1 MATIGIDFG
10 TTNSVLAYWDTS
22 GSHLITIDDLPVA
35 WAPYGFDGVFPTVM
49 AKDDSERLTFGWEA
63 KTKGVGTFNAVKRLF
78 ATQSDIALNNEGEA
92 IDVEEVATML
102 FAEMRRRA
110 LASGVDANSA
120 VVTVPAN
127 SKGRARHRTKVCA
140 GMAGFEVLAL
150 INEPTAAAMAYAQRH
165 PEVRRMMVFDW
176 GGGTLDVTILRS
188 VEGVFIEE
196 TSSGLPRSGGLDFD
210 ARLRKI
216 VEQSVPGLE
225 DLSPTDRELLKN
237 EIELAKIR
245 LSTLEVTSVEL
256 PGGKSLRVTRAQFE
270 REVMPLIEESR
281 IPIER
286 CLQEIGVGAGSF
298 DALVLVG
305 GTCRIPAVRNFVKN
319 LVGIEPDPSF
329 NPMTAV
335 GEGAAIAAAILSG
348 KLQTSDFF
356 VSTEHALGTYIVNG
370 PNQDGLNFSTL
381 IPKGHKLPAKVS
393 STYFPAFRET
403 ESINVQVVE
412 GDPGAKLN
420 NEDFIVLKEWEVP
433 LVGEYSDESTR
444 EFTLQ
449 YEYDV
454 DGILHVLA
462 TDVESGTV
470 LLNDD
475 VSYGIATDKREMKKV
490 ADRAREAVESGTMS
504 SAAKVEMSD
513 PEAVKLLSQARNKVI
528 PFLDDEEALAIIALA
543 DSLEKASGVE
553 VGSARDALRRALAP
567 HSYLF

>member
-10 TTNSVLAYWDTS
+10 TTNSVLAIWNTA
-22 GSHLITIDDLPVA
+22 GSQLVEIDDLPIK

-49 AKDDSERLTFGWEA
+49 AKDENNRLTFGWEA

-78 ATQSDIALNNEGEA
+78 ATQSDVALNNEGDA

-110 LASGVDANSA
+110 LTSGA
-120 VVTVPAN
+120 VVDRAVITVPAN

-150 INEPTAAAMAYAQRH
+150 INEPTAAAMAYAQKH
-165 PEVRRMMVFDW
+165 PEARRMMVFDW

-188 VEGVFIEE
+188 VDGVFIEE

-216 VEQSVPGLE
+216 VEESVPGLE
-225 DLSPTDRELLKN
+225 ALTPTERELLRN

-245 LSTLEVTSVEL
+245 LSTAEETSVEL
-256 PGGKSLRVTRAQFE
+256 PGGKSLRVTRARFE
-270 REVMPLIEESR
+270 QEVMPLIEESR

-286 CLQEIGVGAGSF
+286 CLKELGVGAGSF

-305 GTCRIPAVRNFVKN
+305 GTCRIPAVRTFVKN

-348 KLQTSDFF
+348 ELDTSDFF
-356 VSTEHALGTYIVNG
+356 VSTEHALGTWILDG
-370 PNQDGLNFSTL
+370 PNEDGLNFSTL
-381 IPKGHKLPAKVS
+381 IPKGHKLPAKAS
-393 STYFPAFRET
+393 SPYYPVFRET
-403 ESINVQVVE
+403 ESVNVQVVE
-412 GDPGAKLN
+412 GDPDAVGVN
-420 NEDFIVLKEWEVP
+420 QDFVILKEWDVP
-433 LVGEYSDESTR
+433 LVKDYSEDSLR
-444 EFTLQ
+444 AFTLQ
-449 YEYDV
+449 FEYDV

-462 TDVESGTV
+462 IDNDTGTV
-470 LLNDD
+470 LLDDD
-475 VSYGIATDKREMKKV
+475 VSYGIATDKRELKKV
-490 ADRAREAVESGTMS
+490 ADRARQAVETGTMS
-504 SAAKVEMSD
+504 SEASVELMD

-528 PFLDDEEALAIIALA
+528 PFLDDDEGGEIIALA
-543 DSLEKASGVE
+543 DALEKAGELE
-553 VGSARDALRRALAP
+553 VATARDALRRALAP

>member
-10 TTNSVLAYWDTS
+10 TTNSVLAIWNTA
-22 GSHLITIDDLPVA
+22 GSQLVEIDDLPIK

-49 AKDDSERLTFGWEA
+49 AKDENNRLTFGWEA

-78 ATQSDIALNNEGEA
+78 ATQSDVALNNEGDA

-110 LASGVDANSA
+110 LTSGA
-120 VVTVPAN
+120 VVDRAVITVPAN

-150 INEPTAAAMAYAQRH
+150 INEPTAAAMAYAQKH
-165 PEVRRMMVFDW
+165 PEARRMMVFDW

-188 VEGVFIEE
+188 VDGVFIEE
-196 TSSGLPRSGGLDFD
+196 TSSGLPRSCGLDFD

-216 VEQSVPGLE
+216 VEESVPGLE
-225 DLSPTDRELLKN
+225 ALNPTERELLRN

-245 LSTLEVTSVEL
+245 LSTAEETSVEL
-256 PGGKSLRVTRAQFE
+256 PGGKSLRVTRARFE
-270 REVMPLIEESR
+270 QEVMPLIEESR

-286 CLQEIGVGAGSF
+286 CLKELGVGAGSF

-305 GTCRIPAVRNFVKN
+305 GTCRIPAVRTFVRN

-348 KLQTSDFF
+348 ELDTSDFF
-356 VSTEHALGTYIVNG
+356 VSTEHALGTWTLDG
-370 PNQDGLNFSTL
+370 PNEDGLNFSTL
-381 IPKGHKLPAKVS
+381 IPKGHKLPAKAS
-393 STYFPAFRET
+393 SPYYPVFRET
-403 ESINVQVVE
+403 ESVNVQVVE
-412 GDPGAKLN
+412 GDPDAVGVN
-420 NEDFIVLKEWEVP
+420 QDFVILKEWDVP
-433 LVGEYSDESTR
+433 LVKEYSEDSMR
-444 EFTLQ
+444 AFTLQ
-449 YEYDV
+449 FEYDV

-462 TDVESGTV
+462 IDNDTGTV
-470 LLNDD
+470 LLDDD
-475 VSYGIATDKREMKKV
+475 VSYGIATDKRELKKV
-490 ADRAREAVESGTMS
+490 ADRARQAVETGTMS
-504 SAAKVEMSD
+504 SEASVELTD

-528 PFLDDEEALAIIALA
+528 PFLDDDECVEIIALA
-543 DSLEKASGVE
+543 DALEKAGESE
-553 VGSARDALRRALAP
+553 VTTARDALRRALAP

>member
-10 TTNSVLAYWDTS
+10 TTNSVLAFWGPS
-22 GSHLITIDDLPVA
+22 GAQLVTIDDLPDK
-35 WAPYGFDGVFPTVM
+35 WEPYGFDGVFPTVM
-49 AKDDSERLTFGWEA
+49 AKDENDRLAFGWDA

-78 ATQSDIALNNEGEA
+78 ATQSDVALNNEGEA
-92 IDVEEVATML
+92 IEVEEVATML

-110 LASGVDANSA
+110 LASGVEATSA

-127 SKGRARHRTKVCA
+127 SKGRARHRTKICA

-150 INEPTAAAMAYAQRH
+150 INEPTAAAMAYAQKH
-165 PEVRRMMVFDW
+165 PEARRMMVFDW

-188 VEGVFIEE
+188 VDGVFIEE

-216 VEQSVPGLE
+216 VEESVPGLE
-225 DLSPTDRELLKN
+225 KLSPTERELLRN

-245 LSTLEVTSVEL
+245 LSTAEETSIEL
-256 PGGKSLRVTRAQFE
+256 PDGKSLRVTRARFE
-270 REVMPLIEESR
+270 QEVKPLIEESR

-286 CLQEIGVGAGSF
+286 CLKELGVGAGSF

-305 GTCRIPAVRNFVKN
+305 GTCRIPAVRNFVKT

-348 KLQTSDFF
+348 ELETSDFF
-356 VSTEHALGTYIVNG
+356 VSTEHALGTFVIDG
-370 PNQDGLNFSTL
+370 SDEGGLNFSTL

-393 STYFPAFRET
+393 STYFPAVRET
-403 ESINVQVVE
+403 ESLNIQVVE
-412 GDPGAKLN
+412 GDPGAEFTN
-420 NEDFIVLKEWEVP
+420 QDFVILKEWDVR
-433 LVGEYSDESTR
+433 LVENYTDESTR
-444 EFTLQ
+444 SFTLQ

-454 DGILHVLA
+454 DGILHVVA
-462 TDVESGTV
+462 TDIETGTV
-470 LLNDD
+470 LLDDD
-475 VSYGIATDKREMKKV
+475 VSYGVAKDKRAMKKV
-490 ADRAREAVESGTMS
+490 ADRAREAIESGTMS
-504 SAAKVEMSD
+504 SDAKVELTD
-513 PEAVKLLSQARNKVI
+513 PEAVKLLNQARNKVI
-528 PFLDDEEALAIIALA
+528 PFLDDDEAAEIIKLA
-543 DSLEKASGVE
+543 DALEQATGL
-553 VGSARDALRRALAP
+553 GLDSARDALRRALAP

>member
-22 GSHLITIDDLPVA
+22 GSHLINIDDLPIK

-49 AKDDSERLTFGWEA
+49 AKDDNERLTFGWEA

-78 ATQSDIALNNEGEA
+78 ATQSDVALSNEGDA

-110 LASGVDANSA
+110 LANGVNANSA

-150 INEPTAAAMAYAQRH
+150 INEPTAAAMAYAQKH
-165 PEVRRMMVFDW
+165 PEARRMMVFDW

-188 VEGVFIEE
+188 VDGVFIEE

-216 VEQSVPGLE
+216 VEESVPGLE
-225 DLSPTDRELLKN
+225 DLSPTDRELLRN

-245 LSTLEVTSVEL
+245 LSTLEETSVEL
-256 PGGKSLRVTRAQFE
+256 PGGKSLRVTRARFE
-270 REVMPLIEESR
+270 QEVKPLIEESR

-286 CLQEIGVGAGSF
+286 CLKELGVGAGSF

-305 GTCRIPAVRNFVKN
+305 GTCRIPAVRSFVKT

-348 KLQTSDFF
+348 ELKTSDFF
-356 VSTEHALGTYIVNG
+356 VSTEHALGTFVIDG
-370 PNQDGLNFSTL
+370 PNQEGLNFSTL

-403 ESINVQVVE
+403 ESINIQVVE
-412 GDPGAKLN
+412 GDPGAEDN
-420 NEDFIVLKEWEVP
+420 NQDFIILKEWDVRLVEV
-433 LVGEYSDESTR
+433 YSDDSAR
-444 EFTLQ
+444 SFTLQ

-454 DGILHVLA
+454 DGILHVVA
-462 TDVESGTV
+462 TDVDTGTV
-470 LLNDD
+470 LLDDD

-490 ADRAREAVESGTMS
+490 ADRARAAVETGTMS
-504 SAAKVEMSD
+504 DDAKVELSD

-528 PFLDDEEALAIIALA
+528 PFLDDDEAADIIKLA
-543 DSLEKASGVE
+543 DALEKATSAE
-553 VGSARDALRRALAP
+553 VGAARDALRRALAP

>member
-10 TTNSVLAYWDTS
+10 TTNSVLAIWNTA
-22 GSHLITIDDLPVA
+22 GSQLVEIDDLPIK

-49 AKDDSERLTFGWEA
+49 AKDENNRLTFGWEA

-78 ATQSDIALNNEGEA
+78 ATQSDVALNNEGDA

-110 LASGVDANSA
+110 LTSGA
-120 VVTVPAN
+120 VVDRAVITVPAN

-150 INEPTAAAMAYAQRH
+150 INEPTAAAMAYAQKH
-165 PEVRRMMVFDW
+165 PDARRMMVFDW

-188 VEGVFIEE
+188 VDGVFIEE

-216 VEQSVPGLE
+216 VEESVPGLE
-225 DLSPTDRELLKN
+225 ALTPTERELLRN

-245 LSTLEVTSVEL
+245 LSTAEETSVEL
-256 PGGKSLRVTRAQFE
+256 PGGKSLRVTRARFE
-270 REVMPLIEESR
+270 QEVMPLIEESR

-286 CLQEIGVGAGSF
+286 CLKELGVGAGSF

-305 GTCRIPAVRNFVKN
+305 GTCRIPAVRTFVKN

-348 KLQTSDFF
+348 ELDTSDFF
-356 VSTEHALGTYIVNG
+356 VSTEHALGTWIVDG
-370 PNQDGLNFSTL
+370 PNEDGLNFSTL
-381 IPKGHKLPAKVS
+381 IPKGHKLPAKAS
-393 STYFPAFRET
+393 SPYYPVFRET
-403 ESINVQVVE
+403 ESVNVQVVE
-412 GDPGAKLN
+412 GDPDAVGVN
-420 NEDFIVLKEWEVP
+420 QDFVILKEWDVP
-433 LVGEYSDESTR
+433 LVKDYSEDSMR
-444 EFTLQ
+444 GFTLQ
-449 YEYDV
+449 FEYDV

-462 TDVESGTV
+462 IDNDTGTV
-470 LLNDD
+470 LLDDD
-475 VSYGIATDKREMKKV
+475 VSYGIATDKRELKKV
-490 ADRAREAVESGTMS
+490 ADRARQAVETGTMS
-504 SAAKVEMSD
+504 SEASVELTD

-528 PFLDDEEALAIIALA
+528 PFLDDDEGVEIIALA
-543 DSLEKASGVE
+543 DALEKAGELE
-553 VGSARDALRRALAP
+553 VATARDALRRALAP

>member
-10 TTNSVLAYWDTS
+10 TTNSVLAIWNTA
-22 GSHLITIDDLPVA
+22 GSQLLEIDDLPIK

-49 AKDDSERLTFGWEA
+49 AKDENNRLTFGWEA

-78 ATQSDIALNNEGEA
+78 ATQSDVALNNEGDA

-110 LASGVDANSA
+110 LTSGA
-120 VVTVPAN
+120 VVDRAVITVPAN

-150 INEPTAAAMAYAQRH
+150 INEPTAAAMAYAQKH
-165 PEVRRMMVFDW
+165 PEARRMMVFDW

-188 VEGVFIEE
+188 VDGVFIEE

-216 VEQSVPGLE
+216 VEESVPGLE
-225 DLSPTDRELLKN
+225 ALNPTERELLRN

-245 LSTLEVTSVEL
+245 LSTAEETSVEL
-256 PGGKSLRVTRAQFE
+256 PGGKSLRVTRARFE
-270 REVMPLIEESR
+270 QEVMPLIEESR

-286 CLQEIGVGAGSF
+286 CLKELGVGAGSF

-305 GTCRIPAVRNFVKN
+305 GTCRIPAVRTFVKN

-348 KLQTSDFF
+348 ELDTSDFF
-356 VSTEHALGTYIVNG
+356 VSTEHALGTWILDG
-370 PNQDGLNFSTL
+370 PNEDGLNFSTL
-381 IPKGHKLPAKVS
+381 IPKGHKLPAKAS
-393 STYFPAFRET
+393 SPYYPVFRET
-403 ESINVQVVE
+403 ESVNVQVVE
-412 GDPGAKLN
+412 GDPDAVGVN
-420 NEDFIVLKEWEVP
+420 QDFVILKEWDVP
-433 LVGEYSDESTR
+433 LVKDYSEDSMR
-444 EFTLQ
+444 AFTLQ
-449 YEYDV
+449 FEYDV

-462 TDVESGTV
+462 IDNDTGTV
-470 LLNDD
+470 LLDDD
-475 VSYGIATDKREMKKV
+475 VSYGIATDKRELKKV
-490 ADRAREAVESGTMS
+490 ADRARQAVETGTMS
-504 SAAKVEMSD
+504 SEASVELTD

-528 PFLDDEEALAIIALA
+528 PFLDDDEGVEIIALA
-543 DSLEKASGVE
+543 DALEKAGESE
-553 VGSARDALRRALAP
+553 VATARDALRRALAP

>member
-1 MATIGIDFG
+1 MGTIGIDFG
-10 TTNSVLAYWDTS
+10 TTNSVLAVWNTA
-22 GSHLITIDDLPVA
+22 GSQLINIDDLPIA
-35 WAPYGFDGVFPTVM
+35 WAPYGFDGVIPTVM
-49 AKDDSERLTFGWEA
+49 AKDEHDRLTFGWEA
-63 KTKGVGTFNAVKRLF
+63 KAKGVGTFNAVKRLF
-78 ATQSDIALNNEGEA
+78 ATQTDFALNNEGEA

-110 LASGVDANSA
+110 LAAGVSA
-120 VVTVPAN
+120 DRAVITVPAN
-127 SKGRARHRTKVCA
+127 SKGRARHRTKICA

-150 INEPTAAAMAYAQRH
+150 INEPTAAAMAYAQKH
-165 PEVRRMMVFDW
+165 PEARRMMVFDW

-188 VEGVFIEE
+188 VDGVFIEE

-216 VEQSVPGLE
+216 IEESVPGLE
-225 DLSPTDRELLKN
+225 NLSPTDRELLRN
-237 EIELAKIR
+237 EVELAKIR
-245 LSTLEVTSVEL
+245 LSTSEETSVEI
-256 PGGKSLRVTRAQFE
+256 PGGKTLRITRARFE
-270 REVMPLIEESR
+270 QEIKPLIEESR

-286 CLQEIGVGAGSF
+286 CLKELGVGTGSF

-348 KLQTSDFF
+348 ELDSSDFF
-356 VSTEHALGTYIVNG
+356 VSTEHALGTWVVEG
-370 PNQDGLNFSTL
+370 PNPEGLNFSTL

-403 ESINVQVVE
+403 ESVNVQVVE
-412 GDPGAKLN
+412 GDPDAEGLN
-420 NEDFIVLKEWEVP
+420 QDFVVLKEWEVP
-433 LVGEYSDESTR
+433 LVEDYTDDSSR
-444 EFTLQ
+444 AFTLQ

-462 TDVESGTV
+462 TDNETGTV
-470 LLNDD
+470 LLDDD

-490 ADRAREAVESGTMS
+490 ADRARQAVESGTMS
-504 SAAKVEMSD
+504 EAAKVELTD
-513 PEAVKLLSQARNKVI
+513 PEAIKLLSQARNKVI
-528 PFLDDEEALAIIALA
+528 PFLDDDEAKEIIALA
-543 DSLEKASGVE
+543 DALEKAEGAAVA
-553 VGSARDALRRALAP
+553 SARDALRRALAP

>member
-10 TTNSVLAYWDTS
+10 TTNSVLAYWDTE
-22 GSHLITIDDLPVA
+22 GSNLINIDDLPIA
-35 WAPYGFDGVFPTVM
+35 WRPYGFDGVFPTVM
-49 AKDDSERLTFGWEA
+49 AKDADGRLSFGWDA
-63 KTKGVGTFNAVKRLF
+63 KTKGIGTFNAVKRLF
-78 ATQSDIALNNEGEA
+78 ATQSDVAINNEGDA

-110 LASGVDANSA
+110 LASGVDASSA

-127 SKGRARHRTKVCA
+127 SKGRARHRTKICA

-150 INEPTAAAMAYAQRH
+150 INEPTAAAMAYAQKH
-165 PEVRRMMVFDW
+165 PEARRMMVFDW

-188 VEGVFIEE
+188 VDGVFIEE
-196 TSSGLPRSGGLDFD
+196 TSSGLPQSGGLDFD

-216 VEQSVPGLE
+216 VEESVPGLE
-225 DLSPTDRELLKN
+225 SLSSTDRELLRN

-245 LSTLEVTSVEL
+245 LSSAEETSIEL
-256 PGGKSLRVTRAQFE
+256 PGGNSLRVTRARFE
-270 REVMPLIEESR
+270 QEVKPLIEESR

-286 CLQEIGVGAGSF
+286 CLKELGVGPGSF

-305 GTCRIPAVRNFVKN
+305 GTCRIPAVRNFVKT

-348 KLQTSDFF
+348 ELQTSDFF
-356 VSTEHALGTYIVNG
+356 VSTEHALGTFIFDEENENG
-370 PNQDGLNFSTL
+370 LTFSTL

-393 STYFPAFRET
+393 STYFPAVRET
-403 ESINVQVVE
+403 ESLKIRVVE
-412 GDPGAKLN
+412 GDPGADLDKQ
-420 NEDFIVLKEWEVP
+420 DFVVLKEWDVK
-433 LVGEYSDESTR
+433 LVEKYSDTSTR
-444 EFTLQ
+444 SFNLQ

-462 TDVESGTV
+462 TDEESGTV
-470 LLNDD
+470 LLDDD
-475 VSYGIATDKREMKKV
+475 VSYGIATNKREMKKV
-490 ADRAREAVESGTMS
+490 ADRVREAVESGTIS
-504 SAAKVEMSD
+504 NDAKVEFSD
-513 PEAVKLLSQARNKVI
+513 PESVKLLSQARNKVI
-528 PFLDDEEALAIIALA
+528 PFLDDDEAKEIIRLAENLERAEDSQIA
-543 DSLEKASGVE
+543 
-553 VGSARDALRRALAP
+553 SARDALRRALAP

>member
-10 TTNSVLAYWDTS
+10 TTNSVLAYWDTE
-22 GSHLITIDDLPVA
+22 GSNLINIDDLPIA
-35 WAPYGFDGVFPTVM
+35 WRPYGFDGVFPTVM
-49 AKDDSERLTFGWEA
+49 AKDADGRLSFGWDA
-63 KTKGVGTFNAVKRLF
+63 KTKGIGTFNAVKRLF
-78 ATQSDIALNNEGEA
+78 ATQSDVAINNEGDA

-110 LASGVDANSA
+110 LASGVDASSA

-127 SKGRARHRTKVCA
+127 SKGRARHRTKICA

-150 INEPTAAAMAYAQRH
+150 INEPTAAAMAYAQKH
-165 PEVRRMMVFDW
+165 PEARRMMVFDW

-188 VEGVFIEE
+188 VDGVFIEE
-196 TSSGLPRSGGLDFD
+196 TSSGLPQSGGLDFD

-216 VEQSVPGLE
+216 VEESIPGLE
-225 DLSPTDRELLKN
+225 SLSSTDRELLRN

-245 LSTLEVTSVEL
+245 LSSAEETSIEL
-256 PGGKSLRVTRAQFE
+256 PGGNSLRVTRARFE
-270 REVMPLIEESR
+270 QEVKPLIEESR

-286 CLQEIGVGAGSF
+286 CLKELGVGPGSF

-305 GTCRIPAVRNFVKN
+305 GTCRIPAVRNFVKT

-348 KLQTSDFF
+348 ELQTSDFF
-356 VSTEHALGTYIVNG
+356 VSTEHALGTFIFDEENENG
-370 PNQDGLNFSTL
+370 LTFSTL

-393 STYFPAFRET
+393 STYFPAVRET
-403 ESINVQVVE
+403 ESLKIRVVE
-412 GDPGAKLN
+412 GDPGADLDKQ
-420 NEDFIVLKEWEVP
+420 DFVVLKEWDVK
-433 LVGEYSDESTR
+433 LVEKYSDTSTR
-444 EFTLQ
+444 SFNLQ

-462 TDVESGTV
+462 TDEESGTV
-470 LLNDD
+470 LLDDD
-475 VSYGIATDKREMKKV
+475 VSYGIATNKREMKKV
-490 ADRAREAVESGTMS
+490 ADRVREAVESGTIS
-504 SAAKVEMSD
+504 NDAKVELSD
-513 PEAVKLLSQARNKVI
+513 PESVKLLSQARNKVI
-528 PFLDDEEALAIIALA
+528 PFLDDDEAKEIIRLAENLERAEDSQIA
-543 DSLEKASGVE
+543 
-553 VGSARDALRRALAP
+553 SARDALRRALAP

>member
-10 TTNSVLAYWDTS
+10 TTNSVLAIWNTA
-22 GSHLITIDDLPVA
+22 GSQLVEIDDLPIK

-49 AKDDSERLTFGWEA
+49 AKDENNRLTFGWEA

-78 ATQSDIALNNEGEA
+78 ATQSDVALNNEGDA

-110 LASGVDANSA
+110 LTSGA
-120 VVTVPAN
+120 VVDRAVITVPAN

-150 INEPTAAAMAYAQRH
+150 INEPTAAAMAYAQKH
-165 PEVRRMMVFDW
+165 PEARRMMVFDW

-188 VEGVFIEE
+188 VDGVFIEE

-216 VEQSVPGLE
+216 VEESVPGLE
-225 DLSPTDRELLKN
+225 ALNPTERELLRN

-245 LSTLEVTSVEL
+245 LSTAEETSVEL
-256 PGGKSLRVTRAQFE
+256 PGGKSLRVTRARFE
-270 REVMPLIEESR
+270 QEVMPLIEESR

-286 CLQEIGVGAGSF
+286 CLKELGVGAGSF

-305 GTCRIPAVRNFVKN
+305 GTCRIPAVRTFVRN

-348 KLQTSDFF
+348 ELDTSDFF
-356 VSTEHALGTYIVNG
+356 VSTEHALGTWTLDG
-370 PNQDGLNFSTL
+370 PNEDGLNFSTL
-381 IPKGHKLPAKVS
+381 IPKGHKLPAKAS
-393 STYFPAFRET
+393 SPYYPVFRET
-403 ESINVQVVE
+403 ESVNVQVVE
-412 GDPGAKLN
+412 GDPDAVGVN
-420 NEDFIVLKEWEVP
+420 QDFVILKEWDVP
-433 LVGEYSDESTR
+433 LVKEYSEDSMR
-444 EFTLQ
+444 AFTLQ
-449 YEYDV
+449 FEYDV

-462 TDVESGTV
+462 IDNDTGTV
-470 LLNDD
+470 LLDDD
-475 VSYGIATDKREMKKV
+475 VSYGIATDKRELKKV
-490 ADRAREAVESGTMS
+490 ADRARQAVETGTMS
-504 SAAKVEMSD
+504 SEASVELTD

-528 PFLDDEEALAIIALA
+528 PFLDDDECVEIIALA
-543 DSLEKASGVE
+543 DALEKAGESE
-553 VGSARDALRRALAP
+553 VTTARDALRRALAP

>member
-22 GSHLITIDDLPVA
+22 GSHLISIDDLPIK
-35 WAPYGFDGVFPTVM
+35 WEPYGFDGVFPTVI
-49 AKDDSERLTFGWEA
+49 AKDDNDRLTFGWEA
-63 KTKGVGTFNAVKRLF
+63 KTKGVGTFSAVKRLF
-78 ATQSDIALNNEGEA
+78 ATQSDVALNNEGDA

-110 LASGVDANSA
+110 LANGVNADSA

-150 INEPTAAAMAYAQRH
+150 INEPTAAAMAYAQKH
-165 PEVRRMMVFDW
+165 PEARRMMVFDW

-188 VEGVFIEE
+188 VDGVFIEE

-216 VEQSVPGLE
+216 VEESVPGLE
-225 DLSPTDRELLKN
+225 NLSPTDRELLKN

-245 LSTLEVTSVEL
+245 LSTLEETSVEL
-256 PGGKSLRVTRAQFE
+256 PGGKSLRVTRARFE
-270 REVMPLIEESR
+270 QMVKPLIEESR

-286 CLQEIGVGAGSF
+286 CLKELGVGAGSF

-305 GTCRIPAVRNFVKN
+305 GTCRIPAVRNFVKT

-348 KLQTSDFF
+348 ELKTSDFF
-356 VSTEHALGTYIVNG
+356 VSTEHALGTFVFDG
-370 PNQDGLNFSTL
+370 PNEAGMNFSTL

-403 ESINVQVVE
+403 ESVNIQVVE
-412 GDPGAKLN
+412 GDPGAEVKN
-420 NEDFIVLKEWEVP
+420 QDFIILKEWDVR
-433 LVGEYSDESTR
+433 LVDEYSDESDR
-444 EFTLQ
+444 SFTLQ

-454 DGILHVLA
+454 DGILHVIA
-462 TDVESGTV
+462 TDVDSGTV
-470 LLNDD
+470 LLDDD

-490 ADRAREAVESGTMS
+490 ADRAREAVETGTMS
-504 SAAKVEMSD
+504 NAAKVELSD

-528 PFLDDEEALAIIALA
+528 PFLDDDEAAEIIKLA
-543 DSLEKASGVE
+543 DSLENATGVGVE
-553 VGSARDALRRALAP
+553 AARDALRRALAP

>member
-10 TTNSVLAYWDTS
+10 TTNSVLAIWNTA
-22 GSHLITIDDLPVA
+22 GSQLVEIDDLPIK

-49 AKDDSERLTFGWEA
+49 AKDENNRLTFGWEA

-78 ATQSDIALNNEGEA
+78 ATQSDVALNNEGDA

-110 LASGVDANSA
+110 LTSGA
-120 VVTVPAN
+120 VVDRAVITVPAN

-150 INEPTAAAMAYAQRH
+150 INEPTAAAMAYAQKH
-165 PEVRRMMVFDW
+165 PEARRMMVFDW

-188 VEGVFIEE
+188 VDGVFIEE

-216 VEQSVPGLE
+216 VEESVPGLE
-225 DLSPTDRELLKN
+225 ALNPTERELLRN

-245 LSTLEVTSVEL
+245 LSTAEETSVEL
-256 PGGKSLRVTRAQFE
+256 PGGKSLRVTRARFE
-270 REVMPLIEESR
+270 QEVMPLIEESR

-286 CLQEIGVGAGSF
+286 CLKELGVGAGSF

-305 GTCRIPAVRNFVKN
+305 GTCRIPAVRTFVRN

-348 KLQTSDFF
+348 ELDTSDFF
-356 VSTEHALGTYIVNG
+356 VSTEHALGTWTLDG
-370 PNQDGLNFSTL
+370 PNEDGLNFSTL
-381 IPKGHKLPAKVS
+381 IPKGHKLPAKAS
-393 STYFPAFRET
+393 SPYYPVFRET
-403 ESINVQVVE
+403 ESVNVQVVE
-412 GDPGAKLN
+412 GDPDAVGVN
-420 NEDFIVLKEWEVP
+420 QDFVILKEWDVP
-433 LVGEYSDESTR
+433 LVKEYSEESMR
-444 EFTLQ
+444 AFTLQ
-449 YEYDV
+449 FEYDV

-462 TDVESGTV
+462 IDNDTGTV
-470 LLNDD
+470 LLDDD
-475 VSYGIATDKREMKKV
+475 VSYGIATDKRELKKV
-490 ADRAREAVESGTMS
+490 ADRARQAVETGTMS
-504 SAAKVEMSD
+504 SEASVELTD

-528 PFLDDEEALAIIALA
+528 PFLDDDECVEIIALA
-543 DSLEKASGVE
+543 DALEKAGESE
-553 VGSARDALRRALAP
+553 VTTARDALRRALAP